1 MEAQQQQPNPPTPPS
16 YMPLGEF
23 AKRVFLLGGLI
34 IAALTLW
41 QLRLVLLMTFL
52 AVVIAISLD
61 VPVRKLQRYGVQ
73 RGLAILLVVV
83 AAAAML
89 VIFGISIGTPMVEQT
104 ENLVEEFPSALEDV
118 SQAYTDL
125 SKTWPFLPK
134 IDLESFNGSS
144 SSTTTDSSSS
154 LISSEALTGGALLVT
169 SVGSFVLSVA
179 VNLFLVVVVSVYL
192 LADPDV
198 YANSVISLIPK
209 NRQALVLQLMVDLR
223 QALVS
228 WLVTQL
234 ISVSFV
240 AISIWFVL
248 GVILRIPNAI
258 ALGMLS
264 GVMTFIP
271 NFGPMVGSIAGL
283 TITLAERPSYLLP
296 VLITYIVVQQL
307 EANLVTPIAVKTRL
321 SVPAAALLLFQ
332 VIASV
337 LFGFLGLLL
346 AVPLFMV
353 IVVLV
358 RDLYVDHVL
367 DNINTAIESRKSEDG
382 ETVLRVTSR
391 HHTTQEIPLKQIF
404 DGDGP
409 FDRTI
414 DELIRTLAR
423 KEDQP
428 VIEAPHQEDE
438 LETDL

>member
-1 MEAQQQQPNPPTPPS
+1 MEVQQGQPTPPAS
-16 YMPLGEF
+16 VEYMPLGEF

-34 IAALTLW
+34 IAALALW
-41 QLRLVLLMTFL
+41 QLRLVVLMAFL

-61 VPVRKLQRYGVQ
+61 IPVRKLQRYGLQ
-73 RGLAILLVVV
+73 RGLAILIVV
-83 AAAAML
+83 AASIVML
-89 VIFGISIGTPMVEQT
+89 GIFGVSIGTPLVQQT
-104 ENLVEEFPSALEDV
+104 ENLINEFPSALEDV
-118 SQAYTDL
+118 STAYDDL
-125 SKTWPFLPK
+125 TATWPFLPK
-134 IDLESFNGSS
+134 VDLSAINPSS
-144 SSTTTDSSSS
+144 SDTAANGTSSS
-154 LISSEALTGGALLVT
+154 LISAETLTGGALLVT
-169 SVGSFVLSVA
+169 SVGSFVLSFA
-179 VNLFLVVVVSVYL
+179 VNFVLIVIVSVYL
-192 LADPDV
+192 LADPDI
-198 YANSVISLIPK
+198 YANSIISLIPK
-209 NRQALVLQLMVDLR
+209 NRQTLVLRLMVDLR

-234 ISVSFV
+234 ISVAFV
-240 AISIWFVL
+240 GFSIWFVL
-248 GVILRIPNAI
+248 GVILGIPNAV

-271 NFGPMVGSIAGL
+271 NFGPFVGTLSGL
-283 TITLAERPSYLLP
+283 TITLAERPGYLLP

-307 EANLVTPIAVKTRL
+307 EANLVTPIAFKRRL

-332 VIASV
+332 VVASV

-358 RDLYVDHVL
+358 RDLYVDHLL
-367 DNINTAIESRKSEDG
+367 DNINTAIESRQRDDG

-414 DELIRTLAR
+414 DELIRSLAR
-423 KEDQP
+423 KEEQP
-428 VIEAPHQEDE
+428 ALPVPEKDE
-438 LETDL
+438 FETDL